1 MNKIIKITSFL
12 MLFMFIALYKCNF
25 ANAETATCVYGS
37 QNDVAV
43 RITITD
49 NSSVRAEL
57 IGTWAS
63 GVIPSYSNANVSTF
77 VKNGEAYCPKYANAE
92 TTGLSGDMSNI
103 TYTFSDSKVETDSNH
118 SNMNLTNH
126 SRNAKTVDSS
136 PSNNPTD
143 SSTPGTK
150 VSSNDDC
157 EGIYGK
163 TLDDMKAAIKAFK
176 IIGPI
181 MVMVYT
187 VVEYLGAVTDK
198 DADKLKKANQRLISR
213 FILLLVLFFLPDL
226 INIILKLVGVSSTT
240 NCLK

>member
-25 ANAETATCVYGS
+25 ANAETATCVYGNTNNS
-37 QNDVAV
+37 H
-43 RITITD
+43 IKCTITSPTAHNCEYIVVD
-49 NSSVRAEL
+49 PVDIASV
-57 IGTWAS
+57 TWGS
-63 GVIPSYSNANVSTF
+63 GSFS
-77 VKNGEAYCPKYANAE
+77 KNGYLYCPKYACGKQDGIPNEVYLPLQYDFLDECGDGVYSKLVNTAH
-92 TTGLSGDMSNI
+92 SGSV
-103 TYTFSDSKVETDSNH
+103 YTKDTLPSD
-118 SNMNLTNH
+118 
-126 SRNAKTVDSS
+126 
-136 PSNNPTD
+136 P
-143 SSTPGTK
+143 SSTPSDSSDPGTK
-150 VSSNDDC
+150 ISSNDDC

>member
-37 QNDVAV
+37 TSKSH
-43 RITITD
+43 IKCTITSPTSHSCQYISID
-49 NSSVRAEL
+49 AGD
-57 IGTWAS
+57 IAAAS
-63 GVIPSYSNANVSTF
+63 WGSGSFS
-77 VKNGEAYCPKYANAE
+77 KNGYLYCPKYACGKQNGTPNE
-92 TTGLSGDMSNI
+92 VYLPLQYDFLDKCGEGVYSILGNSSHSGA
-103 TYTFSDSKVETDSNH
+103 YTQDTLPSD
-118 SNMNLTNH
+118 
-126 SRNAKTVDSS
+126 
-136 PSNNPTD
+136 PSGEPTD
-143 SSTPGTK
+143 SDPGTK
-150 VSSNDDC
+150 ISSNDDC